1 MKKIILLLVILGIAA
16 AAVGNIFGGA
26 ARLFAQGNTLKGS
39 GNIVTETRPA
49 PRNIHTIESSRGVQV
64 LIAATAGDELLVEAD
79 DNLIDRVITETKNGK
94 LQVTIDPAIAR
105 LNNLHVTVTVPCNGP
120 LHTLH
125 ASSGSKIRNEGVLET
140 DRLEARTSS
149 GSSLDLDARVKEDC
163 EIKAASGSY
172 IDAKITAASCKAQAG
187 SGSRIEAEITATEAS
202 VSLSAG
208 SHIDLK
214 GSATKCSAET
224 SAGSSLSASKFEAA
238 DFQMKASSGSSAR
251 IHCTGQ
257 LQAHASSGASI
268 RYSGDCTADITRS
281 SGGNVSRK

>member
-79 DNLIDRVITETKNGK
+79 DNLIDRVITETKNGQ

-163 EIKAASGSY
+163 EIKAASGS
-172 IDAKITAASCKAQAG
+172 
-187 SGSRIEAEITATEAS
+187 RIEAEITATEAS

-208 SHIDLK
+208 SHISLK

-224 SAGSSLSASKFEAA
+224 SAGSSLSASKFEVA